1 MEELVERADRSP
13 GRRFRIKS
21 GYAIRAF
28 LDEYLIIPV
37 DDPGANDSKMAVLS
51 PVAEFIWSL
60 LEVPRTVGEILDAV
74 TSEFE
79 VDSDVAESDII
90 EFLQE
95 LEKHHFLLLEDE
107 TI

>member
-1 MEELVERADRSP
+1 M
-13 GRRFRIKS
+13 
-21 GYAIRAF
+21 
-28 LDEYLIIPV
+28 
-37 DDPGANDSKMAVLS
+37 
-51 PVAEFIWSL
+51 
-60 LEVPRTVGEILDAV
+60 GEILDAV

-95 LEKHHFLLLEDE
+95 LEKHQFLLLEDE